1 VVTQDTLSARE
12 YNELMMDRLDEVTD
26 IQLMALREIEKV
38 KLRTA
43 RAYNRRVR
51 ENHFRLMIWYG
62 K

>member
-43 RAYNRRVR
+43 QAYNRRVR